1 MPRPSFH
8 VLVLLA
14 LWLVPACRTVPN
26 PDYCNINGDCADRG
40 ENWVCNADNACEPPA
55 TNMDCENHGECNM
68 AAPYCDPGTMRCRT
82 CSDGTECKLVDE
94 GTPICNIDGQCV
106 AGCGSNMDCDL
117 GSPVC
122 NMTTGVCGPCS
133 GAGLN
138 ETCMMREEGADYCSD
153 GACVECTD
161 SMHCDSDA
169 PVCGANKQCGVCEK
183 HSDCDRHSGICG
195 SDGQC
200 ISASEVVYVAK
211 SGTDSGACI
220 QGAPCAS
227 LPYAIGQV
235 QADTM
240 KRFIRILEVDNY
252 AGPLGGTLTLTGVAV
267 TIVAEG
273 ATITSIDS
281 NKPALEIGAGA
292 DVTLDGAVLSTT
304 SIGADGVRCTTS
316 GSRITLQKVNILNNR
331 GIGINVS
338 GGCELIAD
346 RSLVSGNLDGGIK
359 IVDAAFTITNNYVMG
374 NGSASSPFGGIQILN
389 SDDGITQILA
399 FNTLWNNNASSTA
412 DTRGVDCDLPGASAL
427 TATGNILRG
436 GTGGVAL
443 LKLDN
448 CDWTNSNIE
457 ALPPELMDGTNID
470 DLCGIMIEGS
480 ELPRIEA
487 DTPCDDSAKPVTGV
501 TVDYFGD
508 LRSPT
513 SPDMGADEIFTE

>member
-1 MPRPSFH
+1 
-8 VLVLLA
+8 
-14 LWLVPACRTVPN
+14 
-26 PDYCNINGDCADRG
+26 
-40 ENWVCNADNACEPPA
+40 
-55 TNMDCENHGECNM
+55 MDCESHGECNM

-106 AGCGSNMDCDL
+106 AGCGSDMDCDR

-122 NMTTGVCGPCS
+122 NGAMKQCVGCTQHRDCERFSKVCG
-133 GAGLN
+133 GNG
-138 ETCMMREEGADYCSD
+138 E
-153 GACVECTD
+153 CVPE
-161 SMHCDSDA
+161 
-169 PVCGANKQCGVCEK
+169 ANV
-183 HSDCDRHSGICG
+183 I
-195 SDGQC
+195 
-200 ISASEVVYVAK
+200 YVAK

-220 QGAPCAS
+220 QDAPCAS

-235 QADTM
+235 QADDM

-252 AGPLGGTLTLTGVAV
+252 AGPLGGTLTLSGIAV

-281 NKPALEIGAGA
+281 NKPVLEIGTDA
-292 DVTLDGAVLSTT
+292 DVTLDGGIISTT
-304 SIGADGVRCTTS
+304 SIGADGVRCTSS
-316 GSRITLQKVNILNNR
+316 GSRIALQKVSVIDNR

-338 GGCELIAD
+338 DGCELIAD
-346 RSLVSGNLDGGIK
+346 RSLVSGNLGGGIK
-359 IVDAAFTITNNYVMG
+359 IFGAAFTITNNYILG
-374 NGSASSPFGGIQILN
+374 NGSDSSPFGGIYIAN
-389 SDDGITQILA
+389 IDGGAAQILA

-412 DTRGVDCDLPGASAL
+412 DTRGVDCDLRSGSEF
-427 TATGNILRG
+427 TVTGNILRG

-480 ELPRIEA
+480 ELPRIEV

-508 LRSPT
+508 PRSPT